1 MAHGAAE
8 VQQYV
13 RTCMVVFASLAGL
26 TVVTVAISY
35 IHLPVAQAVALA
47 LVVASIKA
55 SLVALYF
62 MHLIS
67 EQKTIYWVLALTA
80 IFFVALMYLPVT
92 WDHTLVETDRVWDT
106 VPAEGRATAGHGD
119 EGHGADPGHH

>member
-1 MAHGAAE
+1 
-8 VQQYV
+8 
-13 RTCMVVFASLAGL
+13 MVVFASLAGL

-35 IHLPVAQAVALA
+35 VHLPTPQAVALA
-47 LVVASIKA
+47 LLVASVKA

-67 EQKTIYWVLALTA
+67 EQKTIYWVLALTG

-92 WDHTLVETDRVWDT
+92 WDTTLVETDRVWNS
-106 VPAEGRATAGHGD
+106 VPAEGSAAAGGAGHG
-119 EGHGADPGHH
+119 EGHGGEGHDEGAAHH